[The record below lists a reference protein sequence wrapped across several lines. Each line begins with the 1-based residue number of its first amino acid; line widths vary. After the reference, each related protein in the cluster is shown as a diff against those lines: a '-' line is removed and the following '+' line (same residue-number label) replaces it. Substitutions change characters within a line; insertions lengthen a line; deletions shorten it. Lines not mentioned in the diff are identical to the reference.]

1 MTFESN
7 IHKQIQYQAEDLT
20 HKHIR
25 HLLWVNLLEKFKDYR
40 EVGRVAIDW
49 DSVDNLKDAV
59 QDYLLHYDFTKQD

>member
-25 HLLWVNLLEKFKDYR
+25 HLLWVKLLEIANYR
-40 EVGRVAIDW
+40 EVGRVTIDW
-49 DSVDNLKDAV
+49 DSVDNIKNTV
-59 QDYLLHYDFTKQD
+59 QNYLLHHDFTRQS